1 MDTKIDQIVDKRY
14 RFIKHINS
22 SILGQTYLATDTH
35 RPNSPQCLVKGIRL
49 SNFKQKNREVVLSLF
64 QKKADKIYHL
74 SQHNGLPNLL
84 AYCEE
89 NNNIYLVEDYIVGLS
104 LTQELAIGELLPEVE
119 VIKILKDV
127 LEILAFIHSHG
138 EIHGKITPAN
148 LIRRELDGKLIL
160 INFGFKREITRIL
173 EQNEQLLISKKGSQN
188 NSDSLADI
196 PLEENQEELD
206 KNSDI
211 YALGIIAI
219 QALTGLSNQDLLKQ
233 QQTNKTLGLEIPW
246 QNLQVCS
253 LKLSNIIDK
262 MINSQGKQHYDSAS
276 EALTELNNIVISIE
290 NNIFS
295 KLQTIITI
303 PQKIDIPTLQPQP
316 RNNRKIRLIAGL
328 TVIITAGVAI
338 AYFWQWQ
345 FIFKAQALYKQGRK
359 LAKQGEQQ
367 AAIANYTQALQ
378 LNKKNAAIYYQR
390 GNSYYSQKIYEKA
403 ITDLTQ
409 ALRIN
414 PKYTQAY
421 QKRGLI
427 YDEIGDYKN
436 AIQDYSQSIKFNP
449 QDSDAYLYRGIARS
463 AIGDQAGAISDY
475 TQTIKL
481 NPKNAQA
488 YKSRG
493 IAQFEITDYQSA
505 ITDYDRAIELKPDY
519 SDAYTK
525 RCIAYLKLANDR
537 AAIKDCQ
544 QAIEI
549 NPQDSLAYHNQC
561 IGYLNLGEYQ
571 KAVENCSVTIEM
583 NSENAEAYRNRGRA
597 RSASGDLYGAI
608 EDLTTTIKINPD
620 SSFAYSDRGLIFS
633 DIGNYDRAIE
643 DFAQAIKLNPSNAI
657 AYYHRGMIFSELQE
671 IQAAIVELRQSANL
685 FLEQG
690 RTKNYQNSQKA
701 MEKLLQ

>member
-1 MDTKIDQIVDKRY
+1 MDTNIGQIVDKRY
-14 RFIKHINS
+14 RFIKPISS

-35 RPNSPQCLVKGIRL
+35 RPNSPQCLVREIRL
-49 SNFKQKNREVVLSLF
+49 SNFKQKNQEVILSVF
-64 QKKADKIYHL
+64 QEKAEKIYHL

-104 LTQELAIGELLPEVE
+104 LTEELAIGKLLPEVE

-148 LIRRELDGKLIL
+148 LILRELDGKLVL
-160 INFGFKREITRIL
+160 IDFGFKREITRIL
-173 EQNEQLLISKKGSQN
+173 EQKKQLLISKNGSQN
-188 NSDSLADI
+188 DSDSLADI
-196 PLEENQEELD
+196 SLEENQKELD

-219 QALTGLSNQDLLKQ
+219 QALTGLSTQDLLKQ
-233 QQTNKTLGLEIPW
+233 QQNNNTLGLEIPW

-262 MINSQGKQHYDSAS
+262 MINTQGKQHYDSAS
-276 EALTELNNIVISIE
+276 EALTELNNIVVSTE
-290 NNIFS
+290 NNILS
-295 KLQTIITI
+295 KPEKIITL
-303 PQKIDIPTLQPQP
+303 PEEIDIPTAQPQL

-328 TVIITAGVAI
+328 TVITITGVAI
-338 AYFWQWQ
+338 AYFWRWQ
-345 FIFKAQALYKQGRK
+345 FIFKAQTLYKQGRE

-367 AAIANYTQALQ
+367 AAIANYTQALE
-378 LNKKNAAIYYQR
+378 LNAQNAAIYYQR
-390 GNSYYSQKIYEKA
+390 GNSYYSQKTYEKA

-436 AIQDYSQSIKFNP
+436 AIQDYSQSIKLNP
-449 QDSDAYLYRGIARS
+449 QDSDAYLHRGIARA

-475 TQTIKL
+475 TQSIKL
-481 NPKNAQA
+481 NPNNAQA

-493 IAQFEITDYQSA
+493 VAQFEIADYSSA

-525 RCIAYLKLANDR
+525 KCSAYLKLANDR
-537 AAIKDCQ
+537 AAIKDCH

-549 NPQDSLAYHNQC
+549 NPNDSLAYYHQC

-583 NSENAEAYRNRGRA
+583 NSENAEAYRNRSRA
-597 RSASGDLYGAI
+597 RYASGDLSGAI

-620 SSFAYSDRGLIFS
+620 NSIAYSDRGLIFLG
-633 DIGNYDRAIE
+633 IRNYDRAIE

-657 AYYHRGMIFSELQE
+657 AYYNRGMIFSELQE
-671 IQAAIVELRQSANL
+671 IQAAITDLRQSANL

-701 MEKLLQ
+701 IEKLLQ